1 MHFSSSLRNRDHK
14 ESRKKSKK
22 SNWTSNVLD
31 EIDSRYGEWFEGPEK
46 VKLGDLKGGDHIAV
60 RAEMDNLFPYYRAL
74 IPQHDGYYF
83 HHGIF
88 IKDSSRNGKH
98 TQVIDFHGA
107 DKYSAKVAEREFLD
121 FLKSSYDQKI
131 YRINY
136 KPGRCSS
143 ANITLARAYE
153 TVDEGWPGYHI

>member
-1 MHFSSSLRNRDHK
+1 
-14 ESRKKSKK
+14 
-22 SNWTSNVLD
+22 
-31 EIDSRYGEWFEGPEK
+31 
-46 VKLGDLKGGDHIAV
+46 
-60 RAEMDNLFPYYRAL
+60 MDNLFPYYRAL
-74 IPQHDGYYF
+74 ITQYDGYYF

-131 YRINY
+131 YHINY

-143 ANITLARAYE
+143 PNITLARAYE
-153 TVDEGWPGYHI
+153 TVDEGWPGYHIMNNNCETFAYKVKTGKNLGSKQHFLVLKMLLN